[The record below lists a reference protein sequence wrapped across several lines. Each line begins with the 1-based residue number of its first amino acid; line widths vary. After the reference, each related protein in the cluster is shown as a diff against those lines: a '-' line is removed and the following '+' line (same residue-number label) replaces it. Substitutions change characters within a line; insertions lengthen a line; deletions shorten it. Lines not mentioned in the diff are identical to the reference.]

1 MPTLGPLRG
10 IDVHSKSQA
19 ISVMMPKIA
28 RKILGL
34 TPGTFSRI
42 AIEGNALAFHGQ
54 GDEGPVVLPV
64 SMMGTFHHDLLNNL
78 FLYLSNNRQNGI
90 LAVTTGPL
98 SKVVFFKK
106 GNIVFAGTTDAKERI
121 GSVLMRLDYVTP
133 EQIAEID
140 VQDDQRRFGVRVKD
154 AGLITYD
161 QLWEALRVQVV
172 GICCSLVHFPIGN
185 YFFVPDCVPDD
196 SFNHFDFRPL
206 EVLFQ
211 SVLRLDERER
221 EVREA
226 QRVASDAPLGVLSS
240 ISDD

>member
-1 MPTLGPLRG
+1 
-10 IDVHSKSQA
+10 
-19 ISVMMPKIA
+19 MMPKIA

-42 AIEGNALAFHGQ
+42 AIEGSSLVFHGQ
-54 GDEGPVVLPV
+54 GDEGEVVLPV
-64 SMMGTFHHDLLNNL
+64 SMMGTFHNDLLNNL
-78 FLYLSNNRQNGI
+78 FLYLSHNRQNGV
-90 LAVTTGPL
+90 LGVTTGPL
-98 SKVVFFKK
+98 SKVVFFKD

-121 GSVLMRLDYVTP
+121 GSILMRLDYVTA
-133 EQIAEID
+133 EQIAEVEAQND
-140 VQDDQRRFGVRVKD
+140 GRRFGVRVKD
-154 AGLITYD
+154 VGFITYD

-172 GICCSLVHFPIGN
+172 GICCSLVHFPVGT
-185 YFFVPDCVPDD
+185 YFFLPGSVPAD
-196 SFNHFDFRPL
+196 SFSHFDFPPL

-221 EVREA
+221 EAREA

>member
-1 MPTLGPLRG
+1 
-10 IDVHSKSQA
+10 
-19 ISVMMPKIA
+19 MMPKIA

-34 TPGTFSRI
+34 TPGTFSGI
-42 AIEGNALAFHGQ
+42 AIEGSSLVFHGH
-54 GDEGPVVLPV
+54 GDEGGIVLPV
-64 SMMGTFHHDLLNNL
+64 SMMGTFHNDLLNNL
-78 FLYLSNNRQNGI
+78 FLYLSHNRQNGV
-90 LAVTTGPL
+90 LGVTTGPL
-98 SKVVFFKK
+98 SKVVFFKD

-121 GSVLMRLDYVTP
+121 GKILMRLDYVTA
-133 EQIAEID
+133 EQIAEVEAQND
-140 VQDDQRRFGVRVKD
+140 GRRFGVRVKD
-154 AGLITYD
+154 AGFITYD

-172 GICCSLVHFPIGN
+172 GICCSLVHFPVGT
-185 YFFVPDCVPDD
+185 YFFLPGCVPAD
-196 SFNHFDFRPL
+196 SFSHFDFPPL